1 MNNEELLELI
11 EQRLKMNENF
21 LHSSMQNLENRLLTI
36 ERTQNRL
43 LKTTCDIDKHI
54 LEIDTG
60 LYKWRLYRD
69 KYRMEQDIKHEQILE
84 VARLQS
90 IIDKK

>member
-11 EQRLKMNENF
+11 EQRLNMNKDF
-21 LHSSMQNLENRLLTI
+21 IHSSMHNLENRLLTI

-43 LKTTCDIDKHI
+43 LKTICDIDKHI

-60 LYKWRLYRD
+60 LYKWKLYRD
-69 KYRMEQDIKHEQILE
+69 KYRMEKAIKHEQILE

-90 IIDKK
+90 IIDNK